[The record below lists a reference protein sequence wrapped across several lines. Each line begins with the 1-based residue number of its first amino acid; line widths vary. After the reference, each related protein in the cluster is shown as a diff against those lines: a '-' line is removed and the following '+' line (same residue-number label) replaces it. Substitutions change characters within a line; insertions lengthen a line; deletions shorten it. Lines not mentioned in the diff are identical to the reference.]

1 MASSSPVL
9 SQTSSQ
15 GETRK
20 TPRLDQQEKKT
31 DKKREKSQRRE
42 QNFEAEGWTL
52 IDKNNNRF
60 TRDECPNGDARLLLK
75 YRNAKSGL
83 EIFKDLLE
91 ENFLRS
97 VWEETLEEQEDV
109 WNYGTPD
116 HSKTINSNKFSLRVI
131 YSFFAVKMRIH
142 ALQKKCKAS
151 QPGEN
156 LLIKAI
162 KECRSHF
169 GEKLPGKNILQ
180 TLLARYLL
188 TENYFARITD
198 NIMSIIRRFGEF
210 VAGDEKLLHFTG
222 NSGDIRMVRS
232 KPDRVGLWFYELCA
246 LLPNGLPIIVYFRLQ
261 KSDPRSEETIKTK
274 DILEDWADVIQ
285 NKVKE
290 VNPHTKLVCDSYY
303 GTEAGFKML
312 NDRHVAFVAAIQAS
326 RFEYLAEQLGKHV
339 QKPGDWHGFHRSL
352 TSGTHEI
359 VILHDDKSLK
369 GKGNKRKFVY
379 SNAYNIENKKPKYEN
394 IIPVYDD
401 YAKMFSSCDQFNKDL
416 HGRT

>member
-1 MASSSPVL
+1 M
-9 SQTSSQ
+9 
-15 GETRK
+15 
-20 TPRLDQQEKKT
+20 
-31 DKKREKSQRRE
+31 
-42 QNFEAEGWTL
+42 
-52 IDKNNNRF
+52 IDKNNNNF
-60 TRDECPNGDARLLLK
+60 TLDECPNGDARLLLK
-75 YRNAKSGL
+75 YRNAKLGL
-83 EIFKDLLE
+83 EIFKDLLK

-116 HSKTINSNKFSLRVI
+116 HSETINSNKFSLRVI

-156 LLIKAI
+156 LLINAI
-162 KECRSHF
+162 EESISHF
-169 GEKLPGKNILQ
+169 GEKLPGKNILKS
-180 TLLARYLL
+180 LLARYLL

-232 KPDRVGLWFYELCA
+232 KPDRIGLWFYELCA

-285 NKVKE
+285 NKPDE
-290 VNPHTKLVCDSYY
+290 VNPHTKLVCDSFY

-312 NDRHVAFVAAIQAS
+312 NGRKVPFVAAIQAS
-326 RFEYLAEQLGKHV
+326 RFEYLAEQLGKYV
-339 QKPGDWHGFHRSL
+339 QKTGDWHGFHRFL
-352 TSGTHEI
+352 TPGTHEI
-359 VILHDDKSLK
+359 VIVHEDPYLK
-369 GKGNKRKFVY
+369 GKGNQRKFVY
-379 SNAYNIENKKPKYEN
+379 SNAYKKENKKPKYKN

-401 YAKMFSSCDQFNKDL
+401 YAKMFFSCDKFNKDL